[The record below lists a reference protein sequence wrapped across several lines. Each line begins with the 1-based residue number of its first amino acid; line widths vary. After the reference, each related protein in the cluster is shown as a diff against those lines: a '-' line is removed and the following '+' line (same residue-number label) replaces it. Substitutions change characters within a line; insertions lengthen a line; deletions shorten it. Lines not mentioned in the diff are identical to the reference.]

1 LVKNRNRGEKMVTIA
16 GSGMG
21 AYNFDNINLA
31 FEKFD
36 MIFCD
41 KNYKTSLTNVT
52 KGGFQVVKEAILE
65 NLDKEILYVVSGSP
79 TFFSGAL
86 LILNVLKK
94 QNIPFKIIDN
104 SSSLNYMLA
113 HEGVSLV
120 KTGIV
125 TLHGKSSVDLENF
138 LSKEYTFV
146 ICDDETPKILSEV
159 MAYLDEEDMTITL
172 GEQFGYESEKFS
184 EVTLQELQNTPPKM
198 PYSLLIKRNFK
209 LLPNISSED
218 TIEHENGMITKSYKR
233 HISLQNLELQPNIL
247 LWDVGAG
254 SGSVSIDG
262 HKRYKIRSIL
272 FEKNLKR
279 SAMIK
284 NSLKKHKILD
294 TKLYEGEASELY
306 KQEESSPERIF
317 VGGGGSKVIA
327 ELDYLYERLA
337 EGGIMVAN
345 FVTLTNLTQ
354 AITVLKEAKI
364 EFEIKSVSLTTYKM
378 SLLMPEPERVM
389 HQIIVKK

>member
-1 LVKNRNRGEKMVTIA
+1 MVTIA

-21 AYNFDNINLA
+21 AYT
-31 FEKFD
+31 FENVKVDFSEFD

-41 KNYKTSLTNVT
+41 KNYETSLSNVT
-52 KGGFQVVKEAILE
+52 KGGFKVVKEAILE
-65 NLDKEILYVVSGSP
+65 NLDKNILYIVSGSP
-79 TFFSGAL
+79 SFFSGAI

-94 QNIPFKIIDN
+94 KNIPFKVIDN
-104 SSSLNYMLA
+104 SSSLNHMLA

-125 TLHGKSSVDLENF
+125 TLHGKSSVDLESF
-138 LSKEYTFV
+138 LTKEYTFV

-159 MAYLDEEDMTITL
+159 MAYLDDADVTIML
-172 GEQFGYESEKFS
+172 GEQFGYKEEKFS
-184 EVTLQELQNTPPKM
+184 EVTLSDMLKTPPSM
-198 PYSLLIKRNFK
+198 PYSLLIKRHFVP
-209 LLPNISSED
+209 LPNISSED
-218 TIEHENGMITKSYKR
+218 SIEHENGMITKSYKR
-233 HISLQNLELQPNIL
+233 HISLQNLELQPNML

-262 HKRYKIRSIL
+262 YKRYKIRSIL

-306 KQEESSPERIF
+306 KQESSTPERIF

-354 AITVLKEAKI
+354 AITVLKDA
-364 EFEIKSVSLTTYKM
+364 EIVFDVKSVSLTTYKM

>member
-1 LVKNRNRGEKMVTIA
+1 MVTIA

-21 AYNFDNINLA
+21 PYNFDKVDVD
-31 FEKFD
+31 FSRFD

-41 KNYKTSLTNVT
+41 KNYETELPNVV
-52 KGGFQVVKEAILE
+52 KGGFKVVKEAILE

-94 QNIPFKIIDN
+94 QKIPFKVIDN
-104 SSSLNYMLA
+104 TSSLMTMLS

-125 TLHGKSSVDLENF
+125 TLHGKSVVDLESF
-138 LSKEYTFV
+138 LTKEYTFV
-146 ICDDETPKILSEV
+146 ICDEQTPQILSEA
-159 MAYLDEEDMTITL
+159 MYYLNEDDVSITL
-172 GEQFGYESEKFS
+172 GEQFGYESENFS
-184 EVTLQELQNTPPKM
+184 QTTLHAMLQNPPKM
-198 PYSLLIKRNFK
+198 PYSLLIKRNFSP
-209 LLPNISSED
+209 LPNISSED
-218 TIEHENGMITKSYKR
+218 SIEHENGMITKSYKR
-233 HISLQNLELQPNIL
+233 HISLQNLELQPNML

-262 HKRYKIRSIL
+262 YKRYKTRAIL

-284 NSLKKHKILD
+284 NSLKKHKIVD
-294 TKLYEGEASELY
+294 VKLYEGEASELY
-306 KQEESSPERIF
+306 KQEQSTPERIF
-317 VGGGGSKVIA
+317 VGGGGVKVIA
-327 ELDYLYERLA
+327 ELNYLYDRLA

-354 AITVLKEAKI
+354 AITVLKEAEI
-364 EFEIKSVSLTTYKM
+364 AFEIKSVSLTTYKM

-389 HQIIVKK
+389 HQIVVRKPL